1 MAAQIYVCPQC
12 GCPDLEGEE
21 SSLIL
26 SPTERKVSCP
36 NCKWSGPLSDA
47 AGILTS
53 EKVYDTKAV
62 VDLLIY
68 VTTKYASGPL
78 AQTFIMVG
86 LLEQGDQ
93 EGMDK
98 VMRAAMEG
106 LIKESFA
113 AAAAHAAEKANGG
126 ADGARS

>member
-12 GCPDLEGEE
+12 GCPDLEGEQTRI
-21 SSLIL
+21 LL
-26 SPTERKVSCP
+26 SPAEHEIQCP
-36 NCKWSGPLSDA
+36 NCKWKGVLADA

-53 EKVYDTKAV
+53 EKIYDTKAV

-78 AQTFIMVG
+78 AQTFVMVG

-126 ADGARS
+126 ANGA